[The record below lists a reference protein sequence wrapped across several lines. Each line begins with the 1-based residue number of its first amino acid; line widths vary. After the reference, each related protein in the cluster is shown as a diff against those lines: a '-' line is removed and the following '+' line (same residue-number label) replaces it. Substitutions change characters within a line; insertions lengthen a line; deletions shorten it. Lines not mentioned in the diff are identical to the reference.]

1 MSNFKLFCYSD
12 FPFLYIF
19 TKVYWKN
26 LRKQNIVFNLFF
38 SNFKVFSSSDFPFL
52 YIHKHFLKNFKNKI
66 LYYSYFLVIS
76 SYFVIHIFPSYIY
89 IYIYL
94 QKFLENLWKKNI
106 LFEWFLSYFV
116 AWFSILIYLRKIFE
130 KFMKTE
136 ILYLKQFKWFL
147 SNFKQFCCSDF
158 LFLYICKK
166 IFKKFMK
173 TKTLYL

>member
-89 IYIYL
+89 IYIYIY
-94 QKFLENLWKKNI
+94 KNFLKIYEKKK
-106 LFEWFLSYFV
+106 YFI
-116 AWFSILIYLRKIFE
+116 WMIF
-130 KFMKTE
+130 K
-136 ILYLKQFKWFL
+136 L
-147 SNFKQFCCSDF
+147 FCCLIF
-158 LFLYICKK
+158 HPYIFTKNFWE
-166 IFKKFMK
+166 IYENRNIVFK
-173 TKTLYL
+173 TI